1 MPGKLVVHGFN
12 EMVIGGTV
20 DILLNDEKVG
30 SVERGETAE
39 FPIQKDSHLVVK
51 CGINPLKAKLDI
63 QNGMRTEIQCKYN
76 RLTGAVQAQIVSV
89 TPYEGTQEEFSREQ
103 AIEEPLRIFDGG
115 LKDVLYMYEDRVVI
129 SHRGALNALAMGI
142 KGDKTIYYA
151 DITSIQHKKPGFA
164 SGYIQFSIPGGNE
177 SRGGIFSAMSDENT
191 IALKSDAAIMHEAKE
206 VVDFLNQKVREA
218 KAGAHAAPTVIQQA
232 AAPSAADELK
242 KFKEL
247 LDMGAISQEEYDAKK
262 KQLLGL

>member
-12 EMVIGGTV
+12 EMVVGGTV

-89 TPYEGTQEEFSREQ
+89 TPYEGTQEEFSGEQ
-103 AIEEPLRIFDGG
+103 PLRVFDGG
-115 LKDVLYMYEDRVVI
+115 LKDVLYMDVRRDGTVYVSPSSTPCYTRKLHLRE
-129 SHRGALNALAMGI
+129 
-142 KGDKTIYYA
+142 
-151 DITSIQHKKPGFA
+151 
-164 SGYIQFSIPGGNE
+164 GGW
-177 SRGGIFSAMSDENT
+177 A
-191 IALKSDAAIMHEAKE
+191 
-206 VVDFLNQKVREA
+206 
-218 KAGAHAAPTVIQQA
+218 
-232 AAPSAADELK
+232 
-242 KFKEL
+242 
-247 LDMGAISQEEYDAKK
+247 
-262 KQLLGL
+262 